1 MHPAG
6 LTEATMWKQSGKME
20 RYELALIAGVA
31 VFLCGL
37 IVFFERVLGAEPP
50 TGFQSQPVPI
60 FCGPATA
67 LREQLI
73 KSQSRPIFTG
83 QALDGAFMIFQPP
96 PPNRSF
102 MVTFWRGGSGCVV
115 AAGTGAQIHSY
126 NHWTMRGDDGSKK
139 SE

>member
-83 QALDGAFMIFQPP
+83 QALDGAFMIFQPHHRID
-96 PPNRSF
+96 RSWSRF
-102 MVTFWRGGSGCVV
+102 GV
-115 AAGTGAQIHSY
+115 AVLGVLLQQVLAHKFIHIITGL
-126 NHWTMRGDDGSKK
+126 
-139 SE
+139 